1 MATIQRY
8 NTVLDVE
15 DSEVE
20 YYLNLGYS
28 LIDNKGNVVKKAMSN
43 DVHTLQKELVD
54 ANNTIA
60 SLKAE
65 IDALKLQIVTLKS
78 EKSAE
83 VKATTNEK
91 PSGRR
96 KKAVEE

>member
-1 MATIQRY
+1 MARIQRF
-8 NTVLDVE
+8 NVILDVD
-15 DSEVE
+15 DSEVG
-20 YYLNLGYS
+20 YYTNLGYN
-28 LIDNKGNVVKKAMSN
+28 LIDTKGNVIKKAMSN
-43 DVHTLQKELVD
+43 DVHTLQQELTD
-54 ANNTIA
+54 ANNTIT

-65 IDALKLQIVTLKS
+65 IDALKLQIITLKS

-91 PSGRR
+91 PSTRR

>member
-1 MATIQRY
+1 MARIQRY
-8 NTVLDVE
+8 NVVLDVE
-15 DSEVE
+15 DSEVG
-20 YYLNLGYS
+20 YYLNLGYN
-28 LIDNKGNVVKKAMSN
+28 LLDEKGKVIQKAMSN
-43 DVHTLQKELVD
+43 DVHTLQKELTD
-54 ANNTIA
+54 ANNTIT

-65 IDALKLQIVTLKS
+65 IEALKLQVVTLKS

-83 VKATTNEK
+83 VKTTNEK

>member
-1 MATIQRY
+1 MARIQRY

-28 LIDNKGNVVKKAMSN
+28 LLDNKGNVVQKAMSN
-43 DVHTLQKELVD
+43 DVHTLQKELTD
-54 ANNTIA
+54 ANNTIT

-83 VKATTNEK
+83 VRTTTNERL
-91 PSGRR
+91 SGRR

>member
-54 ANNTIA
+54 ANNTIT

-83 VKATTNEK
+83 VKTTNEK